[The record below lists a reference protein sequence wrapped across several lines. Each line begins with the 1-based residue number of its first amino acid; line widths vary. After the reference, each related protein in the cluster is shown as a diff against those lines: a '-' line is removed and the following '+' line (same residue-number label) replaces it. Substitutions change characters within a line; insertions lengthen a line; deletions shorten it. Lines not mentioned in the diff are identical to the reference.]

1 MKKIQGFNLI
11 EERWLEEENSSLL
24 YYEHEKTGAKI
35 FHMKNDDSDKVF
47 TIGFRTPPI
56 GSTGNCHILEH
67 SVLNGSRKYRTKEPF
82 MDMLKRSLSTFLNA
96 MTYPDKTIYPVASRN
111 DADFN
116 NLMDLYLDAVFF
128 PAVKENELI
137 FRQEGWHYHIMDK
150 NDPITYSGVVYNEM
164 RGAMSSADDQIE
176 DAISRSLFPG
186 SIYAQNSGGDPYHI
200 PDLSYED
207 FIKFHDEYYHPSNSY
222 IFLYGN
228 MDQDETY
235 AHIGAYL
242 DEFERK
248 DVDSMPRGPK
258 HFDKPVEDEV
268 SFAIA
273 SGDDPE
279 GKDYLSL
286 SWIVD
291 QAKSDTSR
299 YLYKL
304 LAGALVKSES
314 SPLRRALFD
323 ELGAL
328 DVRASLYD
336 VKEIGFSIIVKGVA
350 PDKKDLFLKIVMDK
364 LGQMAE
370 KGIDRKA
377 LEGLVRGMEYRLREK
392 DGMATKG
399 IVLMDRVMN
408 EGLYGCNPMDILAYD
423 RQLEELKELLADGA
437 LEKYVSDK
445 LLNNPHRVL
454 LVHKAVPGLNVSRD
468 KAVEEKL
475 AAYKKSLS
483 PKELDLLIEKNK
495 TLETRQNADDSPEDK
510 ASLPNLSKD
519 QLPQSIAKVPREVGR
534 VGDST
539 LLLHRMN
546 TSGIVYLDL
555 VFDINH
561 MGFEDLPYLGLLAN
575 LLGQLDTKKHTYEE
589 YGKLESIY
597 TGGIGAGAF
606 TVEKH
611 SSRDFDLTF
620 TLSSKF
626 LGLENLE
633 KGLDLMTEQ
642 AIDSLFTDRKRLKEL
657 VNISLAS
664 MESSIVPSGHSYAAM
679 RSMAK
684 SNAALAYVEEMT
696 GLSYYMFLQGLAK
709 DLKDEDV
716 DRLVKVYSSLTLG
729 KNRLV
734 NLTASSDLID
744 GAVGLVEKGL
754 AVLPQP
760 RDLERAPLVFE
771 PKKMSE
777 AFSLASDVQFAGI
790 AAPFHKDKLPHKGS
804 YEVLAT
810 ILSLTY
816 LYNEIRAKGGAY
828 GQGMAVSRDDM
839 ARAISYR
846 DPHLKRTVD
855 IMMGMGDFVANL
867 DMPDNEFYSFLVG
880 TIGAFDT
887 PMTEKAMASKDM
899 LDYIKGTDPD
909 FYNRILEEIKATK
922 LSDIKALAPQ
932 IDDFLK
938 RASLT
943 VIGSKEKLETYDFDK
958 FINL

>member
-1 MKKIQGFNLI
+1 MEKIQGFNLI

-24 YYEHEKTGAKI
+24 YYEHEKTGARL
-35 FHMKNDDSDKVF
+35 FHMKNKDNNKVF
-47 TIGFRTPPI
+47 SIGFRTPPI

-67 SVLNGSRKYRTKEPF
+67 SVLNGSRKYKTKEPF

-111 DADFN
+111 DADFQ

-128 PAVKENELI
+128 PAVKENEPI

-176 DAISRSLFPG
+176 DAICRSLFPG
-186 SIYAQNSGGDPYHI
+186 TIYAENSGGDPYHI
-200 PDLSYED
+200 PDLSYSD
-207 FIKFHDEYYHPSNSY
+207 FIKYHDNFYHPSNSY
-222 IFLYGN
+222 IFLYGD
-228 MDQDETY
+228 MDPEKTY
-235 AHIGAYL
+235 AHIGQYL
-242 DEFERK
+242 DKFERK
-248 DVDSMPRGPK
+248 DVDSMPGDVK
-258 HFDKPVEDEV
+258 HFDKPLETEV
-268 SFAIA
+268 PFAIA

-291 QAKSDTSR
+291 RAKSDSSR
-299 YLYKL
+299 YLSRL
-304 LAGALVKSES
+304 LSGALIKSES

-336 VKEIGFSIIVKGVA
+336 VKEIGFSIIVKGLGA
-350 PDKKDLFLKIVMDK
+350 DKKDLFLKIVKDK
-364 LGQMAE
+364 LGEMVE
-370 KGIDRKA
+370 KGIDRQA

-399 IVLMDRVMN
+399 IVFMDRVMN
-408 EGLYGCNPMDILAYD
+408 EGLYGCNSMDILAYD
-423 RQLEELKELLADGA
+423 KQLDDLKKFLADGA
-437 LEKYVSDK
+437 LEKYVDEK

-454 LVHKAVPGLNVSRD
+454 VVHKAVPGLNVSKD

-475 AAYKKSLS
+475 AAYKNSLS
-483 PKELDLLIEKNK
+483 PEELDSLIEKNR
-495 TLETRQNADDSPEDK
+495 TLEARQNADDTPEEK
-510 ASLPNLSKD
+510 ASLPTLSKD
-519 QLPQSIAKVPREVGR
+519 QLPESIVAAPREVKN
-534 VGDST
+534 VGGST

-561 MGFEDLPYLGLLAN
+561 IGFEDLPYVGLLAN
-575 LLGQLDTKKHTYEE
+575 ILGQLDTKKHSYEE

-597 TGGIGAGAF
+597 TGGISAGAAAI
-606 TVEKH
+606 EKY
-611 SSRDFDLTF
+611 SSRDFNLNF

-626 LGLENLE
+626 LGLENLK

-642 AIDSLFTDRKRLKEL
+642 ALDSLFTDKKRIKEL
-657 VNISLAS
+657 INISLAT
-664 MESSIVPSGHSYAAM
+664 MESSIIPSGHAYAIM

-684 SNAALAYVEEMT
+684 SNAASAYMEELG
-696 GLSYYMFLQGLAK
+696 GLSYYMFLKKLSK
-709 DLKDEDV
+709 DFGDEDV
-716 DRLVKVYSSLTLG
+716 EKLTRIYSALTLG
-729 KNRLV
+729 ENRII
-734 NLTASSDLID
+734 NLTGSSDLLD
-744 GAVGLVEKGL
+744 QATGFVEKGL
-754 AVLPQP
+754 EVLPKAQAP
-760 RDLERAPLVFE
+760 ERALLVFE

-777 AFSLASDVQFAGI
+777 AFSLASDVQFAGL
-790 AAPFHKDKLPHKGS
+790 AAPFHEVKSPHKGA
-804 YEVLAT
+804 YDVLAN

-828 GQGMAVSRDDM
+828 GQGMAVSLDDM
-839 ARAISYR
+839 ARVMSYR

-855 IMMGMGDFVANL
+855 IMMTMGDFIDKL
-867 DMPDNEFYSFLVG
+867 DMDDNEFYSFLVG
-880 TIGAFDT
+880 TIGAFDI
-887 PMTEKAMASKDM
+887 PMTEEALGKKDLSNYM
-899 LDYIKGTDPD
+899 KGVDPD
-909 FYNRILEEIKATK
+909 LYNRVLQEIKDTELSDVKK
-922 LSDIKALAPQ
+922 LSAQLE
-932 IDDFLK
+932 DFLT

-943 VIGSKEKLETYDFDK
+943 VIGSKEKLEKYDFDK
-958 FINL
+958 ITNL